1 VKPAA
6 LVFVYAVVVAWGA
19 PVLLAPLTARGLS
32 AKLGIAAWM
41 AAMMSAVAAATA
53 AVCLLVSGAIAGWG
67 GLAEVICRSVAGHA
81 CAATVYTSAAFESGL
96 AAVAVVATL
105 AALALG
111 WRYGRSVQRSRQQSA
126 AHAQAARIV
135 GNRLPGHSPAVVLDS
150 EQPAAYCVAGRPSAI
165 VLTTGALELLDPAQ
179 LGAVLAHE
187 RAHLSGRHHLLI
199 ALGKGLAVVFPG
211 VPIFARGTD
220 HVARLAEMSA
230 DDEAARQAGARTLL
244 GALLA
249 LGTGAAVPA
258 TALGA
263 MAGAASARVQRLL
276 DGPHRGERTGYAV
289 VLAVLILMLTA
300 APVLLA
306 LIACHGPS
314 WIA

>member
-1 VKPAA
+1 MKPAA
-6 LVFVYAVVVAWGA
+6 LIIVYALVVAWGA
-19 PVLLAPLTARGLS
+19 RVLLAPLTARGLS

-41 AAMMSAVAAATA
+41 AAMMSAVAAATV
-53 AVCLLVSGAIAGWG
+53 AVCLLVSDAISGWG

-81 CAATVYTSAAFESGL
+81 CAATVYTSAAFESGV
-96 AAVAVVATL
+96 AAVAVV
-105 AALALG
+105 
-111 WRYGRSVQRSRQQSA
+111 
-126 AHAQAARIV
+126 
-135 GNRLPGHSPAVVLDS
+135 SPAVVLDS
-150 EQPAAYCVAGRPSAI
+150 DQPAAYCVAGRPSAI

-187 RAHLSGRHHLLI
+187 RAHLSSRHHLLI
-199 ALGKGLAVVFPG
+199 ALGKGLALVFPG
-211 VPIFARGTD
+211 VPLFARGAD

-230 DDEAARQAGARTLL
+230 DDEAARQAGTRTLV

-263 MAGAASARVQRLL
+263 MACAAAARVQRLL
-276 DGPHRGERTGYAV
+276 DGPHRAERARHAIALTF
-289 VLAVLILMLTA
+289 LILLLIA

-306 LIACHGPS
+306 LVGGNGPS